1 MAKKIKAIVKLHI
14 PAGKATPAPPVGP
27 ALAQHGVN
35 IGEFIKQFN
44 EATRDKQGFKLPTDI
59 IIYEN
64 RTFEFKLHQ
73 PPASALIK
81 SALGIEKGSGTPNKQ
96 TVATIS
102 KAQLKEVAEKK
113 MVDLNTKDLDKA
125 MKTVA
130 GTAKSMGIK
139 VE

>member
-35 IGEFIKQFN
+35 IGEFTKQFN
-44 EATRDKQGFKLPTDI
+44 EATKDQQGFKLPTDI

-81 SALGIEKGSGTPNKQ
+81 SVLGIEKGSGTPNKQ
-96 TVATIS
+96 QAGTIS
-102 KAQLKEVAEKK
+102 RAQLKDVAEKK
-113 MVDLNTKDLDKA
+113 MPDLNTKDLDKA
-125 MKTVA
+125 MKTIA

-139 VE
+139 VG

>member
-1 MAKKIKAIVKLHI
+1 MAKRIKKVIKLHI
-14 PAGKATPAPPVGP
+14 AAGQATPAPPVGP

-44 EATRDKQGFKLPTDI
+44 EATREKQGFKLPTDI
-59 IIYEN
+59 TVYED
-64 RTFEFKLHQ
+64 RTFTLKLHE

-81 SALGIEKGSGTPNKQ
+81 KTLGIEKGSGTPNKE

-102 KAQLKEVAEKK
+102 KTQLKEVAVKK
-113 MVDLNTKDLDKA
+113 MDDLNTKDVDKA

>member
-14 PAGKATPAPPVGP
+14 PAGQATPAPPVGP

-44 EATRDKQGFKLPTDI
+44 EATRDKQGFKLPCDI

-81 SALGIEKGSGTPNKQ
+81 KALGIEKGSGTPNKE
-96 TVATIS
+96 TAATMT
-102 KAQLKEVAEKK
+102 KNQLREVTQKK
-113 MVDLNTKDLDKA
+113 MDDLNTKDLQKA
-125 MKTVA
+125 MKIVE
-130 GTAKSMGIK
+130 GTAKSMGVK

>member
-1 MAKKIKAIVKLHI
+1 MAKRIKKVIKLHI
-14 PAGKATPAPPVGP
+14 AAGQATPAPPVGP

-44 EATRDKQGFKLPTDI
+44 EATREKQGFKLPTDI
-59 IIYEN
+59 TVYED
-64 RTFEFKLHQ
+64 RTFTFKLHE

-81 SALGIEKGSGTPNKQ
+81 KTLGIEKGSGTPNKE

-102 KAQLKEVAEKK
+102 KTQLKEVAVKK
-113 MVDLNTKDLDKA
+113 MDDLNTKDVDKA